1 MEIRFYARLRPYMQ
15 LILLALVAIVFFFLF
30 NLLAVLVAVIFFHV
44 PFSDLA
50 GALNAANTE
59 NIPLL
64 KVVQISNSIG
74 LFIVPA
80 IILAMMASSKPFRWL
95 GFRRKITWSSIAWLL
110 LIILT
115 MQAVVAYTGMLNQ
128 NFHLP
133 DFLSG
138 VEEWMKRM
146 EDKAMGI
153 TEAFLKVNSLGGL
166 AVNLLMVAIVP
177 AIGEELFFRGMIQ
190 PIFTRWFKNV
200 HIAIFITAFLF
211 SALHMQFF
219 GFLPRFLLGI
229 LFGYL
234 FVWSGNLW
242 FPIMA
247 HLIHNTIPVI
257 AYFIYSG
264 ELAESTV
271 DSFAS
276 GSGAWVYALIS
287 TILLVLFCKQFKQ
300 TTNEID

>member
-1 MEIRFYARLRPYMQ
+1 MQ
-15 LILLALVAIVFFFLF
+15 LLLLALVAIVFFFLF
-30 NLLAVLVAVIFFHV
+30 NLLAILIAVIFYDV
-44 PFSDLA
+44 PFSELA
-50 GALNAANTE
+50 GALNAGNAE

-74 LFIVPA
+74 LFIAPA
-80 IILAMMASSKPFRWL
+80 IILALMASSKPFRWL
-95 GFRRKITWSSIAWLL
+95 GFSRRITWPSVGWLL
-110 LIILT
+110 LIIIS
-115 MQAVVAYTGMLNQ
+115 MQAIVAYTGMLNQ

-153 TEAFLKVNSLGGL
+153 TEAFLEVNSLGGL
-166 AVNLLMVAIVP
+166 TVNLLMVAIVP
-177 AIGEELFFRGMIQ
+177 AFGEELFFRGMIQ
-190 PIFTRWFKNV
+190 PILTRWFKNV
-200 HIAIFITAFLF
+200 HLAVFVTAFFF

-242 FPIMA
+242 FPVLA
-247 HLIHNTIPVI
+247 HLIHNTIPVV

-264 ELAESTV
+264 DLAESTV
-271 DSFAS
+271 DSIAS
-276 GSGAWVYALIS
+276 GSMAWTYALVS
-287 TILLVLFCKQFKQ
+287 AILLVLLCRQFKQ
-300 TTNEID
+300 TTQKIHNYDTTK